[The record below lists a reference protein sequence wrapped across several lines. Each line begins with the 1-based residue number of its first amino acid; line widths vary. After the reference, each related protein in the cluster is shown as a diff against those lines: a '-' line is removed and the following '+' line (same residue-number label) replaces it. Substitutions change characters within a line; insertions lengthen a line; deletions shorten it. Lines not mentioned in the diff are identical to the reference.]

1 MERKNKYIASFIS
14 FMKLLIPYLAILFI
28 LRGFLL
34 IPVPIDGNSM
44 EKNLSQGDM
53 VLMEKYTSIKR
64 FDVIVFQLPDGEIYV
79 KRVIGLPGDS
89 VRYENDQLYIND
101 QKVDEPFLEENKGKK
116 KDTDVKPYTTNFEL
130 SSLLN
135 QEQLGDDSYFVLG
148 DNRRMSK
155 DSRSFGAVDSKYIL
169 GKARFVYYPLPHMKI
184 IS

>member
-1 MERKNKYIASFIS
+1 MEGKNKYIAWFIS
-14 FMKLLIPYLAILFI
+14 FMKLLIPSLVILFI

-53 VLMEKYTSIKR
+53 VVMEKYTAINR

-79 KRVIGLPGDS
+79 KRVIGLPGES
-89 VRYENDQLYIND
+89 VRYENDQLYINNE
-101 QKVDEPFLEENKGKK
+101 KVAEPFLAANKSKK
-116 KDTDVKPYTTNFEL
+116 NEDDVKPYTTDFEL
-130 SSLLN
+130 SSLIN
-135 QEQLGDDSYFVLG
+135 QEQLNEESYFVLG

-155 DSRSFGAVDSKYIL
+155 DSRSFGAVESKYIL
-169 GKARFVYYPLPHMKI
+169 GKARFVYYPLNHIKI